1 MAREYDKAIE
11 AWSEAVSVYENLSE
25 NNGYTRALPLV
36 NIGTA
41 HWLLGDLKLASL
53 VLGQRLEERE
63 ATSGPNDKESFAHIR
78 PLLSQPEVS

>member
-11 AWSEAVSVYENLSE
+11 AWLKAVSVYENLSE

-41 HWLLGDLKLASL
+41 HWLLGDLKQASL
-53 VLGQRLEERE
+53 VLGQGLEKRE
-63 ATSGPNDKESFAHIR
+63 KPCLAPTTKNRSGPS
-78 PLLSQPEVS
+78 VSCMH